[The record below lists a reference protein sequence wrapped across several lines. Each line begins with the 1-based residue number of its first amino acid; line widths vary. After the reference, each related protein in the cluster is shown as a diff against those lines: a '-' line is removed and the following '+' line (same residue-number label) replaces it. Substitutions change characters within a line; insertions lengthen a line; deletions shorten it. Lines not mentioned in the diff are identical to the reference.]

1 MELSLKDMEQILK
14 YLRMAKDQQ
23 EELYQAMIDIENLG
37 EVDHDGMPVVNSRE
51 LSGDIKTLE
60 ELILR
65 FEAQIREKKGSV
77 TEG

>member
-51 LSGDIKTLE
+51 LSGDIETLE

-65 FEAQIREKKGSV
+65 FETQIREKKGSV